1 MAALVGAD
9 NKARQALAKAER
21 SPKTTPEQL
30 AALQQRVQ
38 ETQDQLNQSVGPPP
52 KPTNVFGGPNVGGDL
67 AKTHQAALAEHQA
80 LVDARVHAEGTTP
93 ETTGAGADKI
103 FAMANQ
109 TVVRGADTA
118 GNAWVGTGHVMVRG
132 NSLDRAAAQTA
143 KLKTSTSRTVDP
155 GMLDKVVK
163 PDPKVTYQPVTWER
177 EVAAPEVK
185 GTRVVIGTTP
195 DGTHVTL
202 QKPVYHAL
210 IGAAGPGGTIV
221 AAPKV
226 KGKSGGDDRLFA
238 RNAQGETMGVGMPV
252 RSDQAQTRVFAR
264 GSGQPT
270 PGTAAAAAPPA
281 AAVAAAPPNLPPVPD
296 GHVRLYHGGANPT
309 SGGSRW
315 VTPHYVYARDYRKG
329 QPVQYVDVPRDHP
342 AVQAATDTEAV
353 EGTGMAPPIHA
364 FNAPEDI
371 AKQLRPVEPANAGAA
386 PGRQADLLADQDTG
400 TSGPVEDASAT
411 VSDISPFPRG
421 RYLPKDVEHYKLND
435 GTSVYRSVFTA
446 AGVDPDLA
454 VNRPLAWQNKV
465 LSDHLKDHFG
475 FRNVTVA
482 SGVNPMFA
490 RDTMLEMTRAAQ
502 DMAHALG
509 MRPQLISL
517 DGRLAFQIEPR
528 GKREYFGAYDGGTK
542 TIHLVNDANSFGHE
556 WIHALDHHLT
566 EQLLN
571 NPALQNLLSRHTR
584 EGVLDTRDGT
594 QAAFAKLINTM
605 FYDEGAA
612 ALHRINLEQQAA
624 RVDRAGN
631 PTRAAQEA
639 QRNLDAL
646 DKGASRQQI
655 QPSQFRQMAA
665 QFGKP
670 SYWASAHEM
679 LARTGEAWIARQ
691 MENNGVDPR
700 GVVMPDE
707 AYLNATDRR
716 LKMTFPKDAERM
728 AIFAAY
734 TDLFDRLK
742 NDGIITG
749 PTAPKADFPAATIG
763 WARQTTPAQQRSS
776 LGQAVRRELNGLSIA
791 LQKLRHPVNELTGG
805 DLRPAAPKG
814 LTRST
819 RAADQARTFLYSY
832 GAHMKVII
840 ARNAGPGGRAL
851 QAIYDKLSPDPGS
864 GRAVGETFG
873 EEHRALDNR
882 LRNQMGR
889 IFENNGISNAN
900 QMTAMENAMIHHVMT
915 TGEATYQG
923 LPVPANLVK
932 IAGQL
937 QNEMLNP
944 LYRELTNTGHEVGV
958 APNGYFPR
966 IYDEHAIYSDPQG
979 FHAAAMQMHQVMFD
993 KDVGAPGDDPVR
1005 LLERWRQLTK
1015 AERAAIPPTSA
1026 SVPVEMKALRKNL
1039 REQAKTQ
1046 EALAASPN
1054 DPTLQAQLAQL
1065 KTEAEQLARDNHDL
1079 VRDHVADLAAS
1090 DWRDRILKGDPLDFE
1105 TMGPSGRFLNRR
1117 VLPPEADQIMAKY
1130 MHIDPR
1136 VALPRYF
1143 DSVSRR
1149 IVWTRLFGKED
1160 KFLQDQIQKATDA
1173 GVSGPDLQRFQSLVN
1188 QATGRLTY
1196 KANRDV
1202 QKANQQLHAM
1212 GAVLLMSR
1220 SAWSSLA
1227 EPINAAMATG
1237 EMKAAWHSFANQ
1249 FASVFRTAS
1258 ARERAEIGDMLGI
1271 TTSSAYD
1278 SIMQARTGAEY
1289 SDSPGTDRF
1298 MTAFYKASLLTQ
1310 LTTAQRRA
1318 AVGTSDWLL
1327 RKWSRDLLNRDPG
1340 DRAADR
1346 RDDAE
1351 RMFKELGL
1359 TSQGNNL
1366 RDQFAN
1372 WMLSHDGPVPAT
1384 ELQSSEFRGV
1394 YGLAVRRLVDR
1405 MIQSPYKI
1413 DRPQLSGVPML
1424 SLATQLMSFNYAYVK
1439 NILEPMA
1446 HRIGHAWTRGYER
1459 SYERAKAGGAGDFGA
1474 KARGFAGGARG
1485 FSRAAIAAGVTVA
1498 ATILASMLTSVPRQ
1512 YIFDQDNWQKHAKTG
1527 DLGEWLFGLGVSRS
1541 GIAGTFDPLAQV
1553 IDSLRYTSDLS
1564 SLWEGATPAYI
1575 LRNAKDLITP
1585 WVGQAESPNSNTQY
1599 HNQAR
1604 AFYNLIMQPLEVIG
1618 LTMMNAAGGPALK
1631 GVTSAMMQYLTSP
1644 KIASSFADV
1653 VAGPKGSTLETG
1665 ADDDPAGAGVP
1676 GIDGLEE
1683 PDGKPIQPGGMP
1695 QGGATNAALGL
1706 ADDVAAPL
1714 FKALQKP
1721 WNVLPGPAKVVVAG
1735 LMTALY
1741 GIHWW
1746 NETAPWRD
1754 HPKTAPAP

>member
-1 MAALVGAD
+1 MTALQGAK

-21 SPKTTPEQL
+21 SAGTSPEQL
-30 AALQQRVQ
+30 DQLRQRVQ
-38 ETQDQLNQSVGPPP
+38 ETGDQLTRSQGPPT
-52 KPTNVFGGPNVGGDL
+52 KPTNVFGGPNVGPDL
-67 AKTHQAALAEHQA
+67 AKQHAQDLQAHQAA
-80 LVDARVHAEGTTP
+80 VDARVHAEGTAP
-93 ETTGAGADKI
+93 EATGAGADKI
-103 FAMANQ
+103 FAMAAH
-109 TVVRGADTA
+109 TVVRGTDTA
-118 GNAWVGTGHVMVRG
+118 GNAWVGTGHAMVRG
-132 NSLDRAAAQTA
+132 TALDRAAAQTE
-143 KLKTSTSRTVDP
+143 KLKTSTSQTVDP
-155 GMLDKVVK
+155 TMLDRVVK

-185 GTRVVIGTTP
+185 GSRVVVGTMP
-195 DGTHVTL
+195 DGTHVMV

-210 IGAAGPGGTIV
+210 IAAAGKDGTVV

-226 KGKSGGDDRLFA
+226 KGRKGGDDRLFA
-238 RNAQGETMGVGMPV
+238 RNAKGETMGVGMPV
-252 RSDQAQTRVFAR
+252 RSDQAQARVFAR
-264 GSGQPT
+264 GPET
-270 PGTAAAAAPPA
+270 PAAPGTAAAAVPPTDA
-281 AAVAAAPPNLPPVPD
+281 AAAAPD
-296 GHVRLYHGGANPT
+296 TAI
-309 SGGSRW
+309 
-315 VTPHYVYARDYRKG
+315 
-329 QPVQYVDVPRDHP
+329 
-342 AVQAATDTEAV
+342 AT
-353 EGTGMAPPIHA
+353 
-364 FNAPEDI
+364 
-371 AKQLRPVEPANAGAA
+371 
-386 PGRQADLLADQDTG
+386 GRQTDLLADQAAGPG
-400 TSGPVEDASAT
+400 TSGPAPVAETGSSAPLTQDAGG
-411 VSDISPFPRG
+411 PFPRG
-421 RYLPKDVEHYKLND
+421 QYLPKDLEHYKLND
-435 GTSVYRSVFTA
+435 GTSVYRSVFEA

-465 LSDHLKDHFG
+465 LSDHLQDHFG
-475 FRNVTVA
+475 FRNVTVTP
-482 SGVNPMFA
+482 GTNPMYA
-490 RDTMLEMTRAAQ
+490 RDTMLDLTRAAQ

-556 WIHALDHHLT
+556 WVHALDHHLT

-571 NPALQNLLSRHTR
+571 NPAMQNLLSRHTR
-584 EGVLDTRDGT
+584 EGALDTRDGT

-612 ALHRINLEQQAA
+612 ALHRVNLEQQAA
-624 RVDRAGN
+624 RVDKAGN
-631 PTRAAQEA
+631 PTKGALEA

-655 QPSQFRQMAA
+655 QPSEFRTMAA

-700 GVVMPDE
+700 GVVMADE
-707 AYLNATDRR
+707 AYLNTTDQR
-716 LKMTFPKDAERM
+716 LKMTFPKDAERA
-728 AIFAAY
+728 AIFSAY
-734 TDLFDRLK
+734 TDLFDRLR

-763 WARQTTPAQQRSS
+763 WAKQTTPAQQRTS
-776 LGQAVRRELNGLSIA
+776 LGQAVRRELNGLSTG
-791 LQKLRHPVNELTGG
+791 LRKLRHPMQELAGG
-805 DLRPAAPKG
+805 DLRPKAPSG
-814 LTRST
+814 LSRST
-819 RAADQARTFLYSY
+819 RAADIARTFLYSY
-832 GAHMKVII
+832 GAHMKVVI
-840 ARNAGPGGRAL
+840 ARNPGAGGRAL

-900 QMTAMENAMIHHVMT
+900 QMTALENAMIHHVMT
-915 TGEATYQG
+915 TGEASYQG
-923 LPVPANLVK
+923 LPVPRNLIK
-932 IAGQL
+932 ISGQL

-944 LYRELTNTGHEVGV
+944 LYRELEGLGHQVGV

-966 IYDEHAIYSDPQG
+966 IYDEAAIYSDPQG
-979 FHAAAMQMHQVMFD
+979 FHAAATKMHQVMFD
-993 KDVGAPGDDPVR
+993 KDVGTPGDDPGR
-1005 LLERWRQLTK
+1005 LLERWTQLTK
-1015 AERAAIPPTSA
+1015 AERATAPA
-1026 SVPVEMKALRKNL
+1026 SLASEMKVLRKNL
-1039 REQAKTQ
+1039 REQAKTR

-1054 DPTLQAQLAQL
+1054 DPILQAKLDQLEAEAKQLA
-1065 KTEAEQLARDNHDL
+1065 TDNHDL

-1090 DWRDRILKGDPLDFE
+1090 DWKNRILEGDPLNFE

-1160 KFLQDQIQKATDA
+1160 KFLRDQVRKATDA
-1173 GVSGPDLQRFQSLVN
+1173 GVPGPDLQRFQALVD

-1196 KANRDV
+1196 KASRDV
-1202 QKANQQLHAM
+1202 QKASQQLHAM
-1212 GAVLLMSR
+1212 GAVMLMSR

-1237 EMKAAWHSFANQ
+1237 EMAAAWHSFANQ
-1249 FASVFRTAS
+1249 FASVFRSAG
-1258 ARERAEIGDMLGI
+1258 ARERAEIADMLGV

-1289 SDSPGTDRF
+1289 ADSPATDRF
-1298 MTAFYKASLLTQ
+1298 MTAFYKASFLTQ

-1318 AVGTSDWLL
+1318 SVGTSDWLL
-1327 RKWSRDLLNRDPG
+1327 RKWSRDLLSKDTD

-1351 RMFKELGL
+1351 RMFKELGI
-1359 TSQGNNL
+1359 TTQGNNL

-1372 WMLSHDGPVPAT
+1372 WILSHDGPVPAA

-1394 YGLAVRRLVDR
+1394 YGMAVRRLVDR
-1405 MIQSPYKI
+1405 MVQSPYKI
-1413 DRPQLSGVPML
+1413 DRPQLSGTPILGLV
-1424 SLATQLMSFNYAYVK
+1424 TQLMSFNYAYVK
-1439 NILEPMA
+1439 NILEPMT
-1446 HRIGHAWTRGYER
+1446 HRVGHAWSRGYQR
-1459 SYERAKAGGAGDFGA
+1459 GYDRAKAGGAGDFRA
-1474 KARGFAGGARG
+1474 KASGFAGGARG

-1498 ATILASMLTSVPRQ
+1498 ATILASMITSVPRQ
-1512 YIFDQDNWQKHAKTG
+1512 YIFDHDNWQKHEKTG
-1527 DLGEWLFGLGVSRS
+1527 DLGTWLLGLGVSRS
-1541 GIAGTFDPLAQV
+1541 GISGTFDPLTQV
-1553 IDSLRYTSDLS
+1553 FDNLRYQSDLS
-1564 SLWEGATPAYI
+1564 SLFEGATPAYL
-1575 LRNAKDLITP
+1575 LRNIKDLIMP
-1585 WVGQAESPNSNTQY
+1585 WTGQTDSPNSNTAY
-1599 HNQAR
+1599 NNQAR

-1618 LTMMNAAGGPALK
+1618 LTMMNAAGGPATQ
-1631 GVTSAMMQYLTSP
+1631 GVTSAAMQFLTSP
-1644 KIASSFADV
+1644 QMANAFANFMT
-1653 VAGPKGSTLETG
+1653 GPKGTSLTVSGGG
-1665 ADDDPAGAGVP
+1665 ADDEAGAGLPPDEALGGVP
-1676 GIDGLEE
+1676 GLEGE
-1683 PDGKPIQPGGMP
+1683 QPDGKPIQPGGGP
-1695 QGGATNAALGL
+1695 QGNAAGNAALGL
-1706 ADDVAAPL
+1706 ADDFAAPL
-1714 FKALQKP
+1714 FKAMQKP
-1721 WNVLPGPAKVVVAG
+1721 WSVLPGPAKFAVAG
-1735 LMTALY
+1735 IMTALY

-1754 HPKTAPAP
+1754 HPKQATQP